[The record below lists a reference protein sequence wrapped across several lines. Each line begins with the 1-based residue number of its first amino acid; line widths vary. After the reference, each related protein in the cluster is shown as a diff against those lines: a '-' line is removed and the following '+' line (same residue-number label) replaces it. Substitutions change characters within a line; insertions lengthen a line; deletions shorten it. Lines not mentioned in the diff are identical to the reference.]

1 MKLIAMSLIAA
12 SALALSCAKREP
24 PQQAEPPVIGPNPVA
39 EVTALKGDVKTF
51 ANGEWSD
58 AVVGRVLLADD
69 SLDVPA
75 KASCELKDAT
85 GLTAKLSGA
94 KDEVAKLL
102 DAGKQAP
109 ARKPMIKALSSIKKL
124 DSKPKFQV
132 TTPTAVAGVRGTKGR
147 QPLPDTARQ
156 DTSSHK

>member
-1 MKLIAMSLIAA
+1 MRNIALCVLLTIP
-12 SALALSCAKREP
+12 LLSCVRREP
-24 PQQAEPPVIGPNPVA
+24 PKQVEPPVIGPNPVA
-39 EVTALKGDVKTF
+39 EVTALKGEVRTF
-51 ANGEWSD
+51 ANGEWSA

-75 KASCELKDAT
+75 QATCELKDAT
-85 GLTAKLSGA
+85 GLTAKLSGAA

-109 ARKPMIKALSSIKKL
+109 ARKPMIKALSSLKKL
-124 DSKPKFQV
+124 EGKPKFQV

-147 QPLPDTARQ
+147 QSLPDTSRK

>member
-1 MKLIAMSLIAA
+1 MKNTALFLILSLV
-12 SALALSCAKREP
+12 LLSCAKREAP
-24 PQQAEPPVIGPNPVA
+24 KQAEPPVIGPNPVA
-39 EVTALKGDVKTF
+39 EVTGFTGDVRTF
-51 ANGEWSD
+51 ANGEWSA
-58 AVVGRVLLADD
+58 AVAGRVLLADD

-75 KASCELKDAT
+75 RASCELKDAT

-94 KDEVAKLL
+94 AKDEVVKLL

-109 ARKPMIKALSSIKKL
+109 VRKPMIKALSSIKKL

-147 QPLPDTARQ
+147 QSLPDTSRK
-156 DTSSHK
+156 DSSSNK